1 MVASQLPS
9 LVELMN
15 PAPPAIDP
23 DDPLDVAEAAM
34 RLVDAAHLP
43 VARNRT
49 LIGIVSLRALL
60 TDEERDGRPR
70 RAGDLPPQPPIAAHP
85 DDAVHEAAALMLRY
99 RLSIL
104 PLVRDG
110 ALVGAVTRADL
121 VRMAVRLLDSD
132 PLPVEQLMTPSPVI
146 SVQADE
152 SLDHAATLMRHGLVR
167 HLPVLRGRRLCGLLV
182 DHDVLAAL
190 NRRPRLKVSD
200 IMQHS
205 LETAAPDDDAAIAAV
220 QMLAARVGAL
230 PVVDGARLVGMLTES
245 DFLEYLVSH
254 E

>member
-43 VARNRT
+43 VARDRT
-49 LIGIVSLRALL
+49 LLGIVSLRALL
-60 TDEERDGRPR
+60 ADEEGHTR
-70 RAGDLPPQPPIAAHP
+70 RAADLPPQPPVAAHP
-85 DDAVHEAAALMLRY
+85 DASIAAAADLLLRY

-110 ALVGAVTRADL
+110 ALVGAVTRGDL
-121 VRMAVRLLDSD
+121 VRQAVRLLEAD
-132 PLPVEQLMTPSPVI
+132 PLPVSALMTPTPVI

-190 NRRPRLKVSD
+190 HRRPRRHVSD
-200 IMQHS
+200 VMQRS
-205 LETAAPDDDAAIAAV
+205 IETTAPDEEAAV
-220 QMLAARVGAL
+220 AALQMLAARVGAL
-230 PVVDGARLVGMLTES
+230 PVVDGARLVGMIAEA

-254 E
+254 Q

>member
-9 LVELMN
+9 LLELMN

-34 RLVDAAHLP
+34 RLVDASHLP

-49 LIGIVSLRALL
+49 LLGIVSLRALL
-60 TDEERDGRPR
+60 TDDDRPR

-85 DDAVHEAAALMLRY
+85 DSDVAEAAALLLRY

-110 ALVGAVTRADL
+110 NLVGSVTRADL
-121 VRMAVRLLDSD
+121 VRMAARLLESD
-132 PLPVEQLMTPSPVI
+132 GSPVRALMTPSPVI

-152 SLDHAATLMRHGLVR
+152 SLEHAATLMRHGLVR
-167 HLPVLRGRRLCGLLV
+167 HLPVLRARRLCGLLV

-190 NRRPRLKVSD
+190 HRRPRAKVSD
-200 IMQHS
+200 IMQRS
-205 LETAAPDDDAAIAAV
+205 IETTAPDEDAAVAAT
-220 QMLAARVGAL
+220 QMLAAHVGAL
-230 PVVDGARLVGMLTES
+230 PVVDGARLVGMLAES